1 MQTSYLGKGFENR
14 VVVSLLVMLYRI
26 SGTRNNLFN
35 PHFIYS
41 FIAVMVAEQSN
52 NIHTTFDKIKDRRA
66 KEIYL
71 KQRAKVIW
79 FTGLSGSGK
88 TTLASLLEKQLFEL
102 NYFCQILDG
111 DNVRSGINKNLKFTE
126 EDRLENIRRI
136 AEVAKLF
143 MNCGIILIC
152 SFISPTN
159 EIRQMAKEII
169 GEDDFLEI
177 FVNAPLEVC
186 ESRDPKGLYK
196 KARAGEIKNFT
207 GITSPFEIPEN
218 PFVEVDNTNS
228 NIGETVETILLQ
240 ILPEIRFDS

>member
-1 MQTSYLGKGFENR
+1 MN
-14 VVVSLLVMLYRI
+14 I
-26 SGTRNNLFN
+26 ND
-35 PHFIYS
+35 
-41 FIAVMVAEQSN
+41 N
-52 NIHTTFDKIKDRRA
+52 NIHTVFDKIKDRKE

-126 EDRLENIRRI
+126 EDRIENIRRI
-136 AEVAKLF
+136 AEVSKLF
-143 MNCGIILIC
+143 MDCGIILLC
-152 SFISPTN
+152 SFISPTKD
-159 EIRQMAKEII
+159 IRQMAKEII
-169 GEDDFLEI
+169 GVEDFLEVFI
-177 FVNAPLEVC
+177 DTPLEVC

-207 GITSPFEIPEN
+207 GISSPFEAPEK
-218 PFVEVDNTNS
+218 PFLKVDNTNP
-228 NIGETVETILLQ
+228 NMDETIRDMLMK
-240 ILPEIRFDS
+240 ILPEIRFDPLKAI